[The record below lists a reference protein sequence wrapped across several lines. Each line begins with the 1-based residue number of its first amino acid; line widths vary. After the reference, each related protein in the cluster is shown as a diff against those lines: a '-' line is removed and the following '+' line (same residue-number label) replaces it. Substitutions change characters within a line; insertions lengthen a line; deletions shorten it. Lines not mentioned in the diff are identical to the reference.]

1 MSNPILLKR
10 SYLVKDDL
18 LKGKEEIPYQTGD
31 PVPIKEKSGNVSMA
45 NLVDLPEETPAT
57 MARFL
62 LDRKVGRIWLLS
74 PGIECSYADHLI
86 IGEVE
91 NERHRDAVMD
101 AFDQRFTKRG
111 EPFFCEKG
119 PIWSLMDFGDVV
131 VHLFLPEGRR
141 LYRLEDLFPSVP
153 LWVLSDAGHFT
164 LKSPEDRHAPN
175 DGGMYLSIPE
185 PNRS

>member
-1 MSNPILLKR
+1 
-10 SYLVKDDL
+10 
-18 LKGKEEIPYQTGD
+18 
-31 PVPIKEKSGNVSMA
+31 MA
-45 NLVDLPEETPAT
+45 ELIDVPEELPAS

-62 LDRKVGRIWLLS
+62 LDRKVGDVWVMS
-74 PGIECSYADHLI
+74 PMIECSYADHLI

-111 EPFFCEKG
+111 EPFFAEKG

-131 VHLFLPEGRR
+131 IHLFVSAGRR
-141 LYRLEDLFPSVP
+141 LYRLEDLFPAAP
-153 LWVLSDAGHFT
+153 LWVLSDAGHFE
-164 LKSPEDRHAPN
+164 LRNPEDRHAPN
-175 DGGMYLSIPE
+175 DGGGYLSIPE

>member
-1 MSNPILLKR
+1 VSNPILLKR
-10 SYLVKDDL
+10 SCLVKDDL
-18 LKGKEEIPYQTGD
+18 LR
-31 PVPIKEKSGNVSMA
+31 IKETTPGKSSETVSTKERAGQNSMP
-45 NLVDLPEETPAT
+45 DLINIPEEVPAS

-62 LDRKVGRIWLLS
+62 LDRKVGNIWVLS

-111 EPFFCEKG
+111 EPFFSEKG

-131 VHLFLPEGRR
+131 IHLFLSAGRR
-141 LYRLEDLFPSVP
+141 LYRLEDLFPTVP
-153 LWVLSDAGHFT
+153 LWVLSDAGHFEMRN
-164 LKSPEDRHAPN
+164 PEDRHAPN
-175 DGGMYLSIPE
+175 DGGTYLSIPE